1 MCNDAAVQLATK
13 IDVTP
18 PHVTRLTGRQTQRN
32 NGPALNPE
40 EYFKRAI
47 TIPFL
52 DHIMQELNTR

>member
-1 MCNDAAVQLATK
+1 MWYDTAVQLATK
-13 IDVTP
+13 IDVTR
-18 PHVTRLTGRQTQRN
+18 HVTRLTGRQTQRN
-32 NGPALNPE
+32 NVPALNPE

>member
-1 MCNDAAVQLATK
+1 MWHDAAVQLATK

-18 PHVTRLTGRQTQRN
+18 HVTRLKGRQTQRN
-32 NGPALNPE
+32 NVPALNPE